1 MAECG
6 KGWTNRCAAA
16 KGKKCRCRCGG
27 ANHGATRQ
35 KFEDDSPRRT
45 PDEELYYGYD
55 EAVKHSFLP
64 SSAQIEKVRFSRNPD
79 RSPIVELM
87 FPAAPAGKREEDY
100 TDNELLTGLDVG
112 KLLRHR
118 YQRHSP
124 DGFEF
129 GYGGSGPAECA
140 LNLLAEFIGVKNA
153 TERGLYQNF
162 KFAFVGSVDQ
172 DQGGEIPAER
182 IREWVRNQWA
192 DMKTADGIMA
202 QNAAAP

>member
-35 KFEDDSPRRT
+35 KFEDDSPRRSS
-45 PDEELYYGYD
+45 DEELYYGYD
-55 EAVKHSFLP
+55 EKKRRQFLP
-64 SSAQIEKVRFSRNPD
+64 THHEITAVRFSRNPD

-87 FPAAPAGKREEDY
+87 FPGAPAGKREEDY
-100 TDNELLTGLDVG
+100 TDNELLAGLDVG

-153 TERGLYQNF
+153 TENGLYQDF
-162 KFAFVGSVDQ
+162 KFAFIAPLDQ
-172 DQGGEIPAER
+172 EKGGVIPAEE
-182 IREWVRNQWA
+182 IRMWVRGQWNE
-192 DMKTADGIMA
+192 MA
-202 QNAAAP
+202 KREASSAEALS

>member
-6 KGWTNRCAAA
+6 KGWTGRCSAA
-16 KGKKCRCRCGG
+16 KGKKCRCKCGG
-27 ANHGATRQ
+27 TNHGATRQ

-55 EAVKHSFLP
+55 EKPKHSFLP
-64 SSAQIEKVRFSRNPD
+64 SSALITAVRFTRLAGEPSMTPGIDQRGKPV
-79 RSPIVELM
+79 VELVM
-87 FPAAPAGKREEDY
+87 GD
-100 TDNELLTGLDVG
+100 GLNP
-112 KLLRHR
+112 LRHR

-153 TERGLYQNF
+153 TETGLYQDF
-162 KFAFVGSVDQ
+162 KFAFIGGIDQ
-172 DQGGEIPAER
+172 EHGGEIPAER
-182 IREWVRNQWA
+182 IRGWVRDQWA
-192 DMKTADGIMA
+192 KMATAEA
-202 QNAAAP
+202 VTAEELRS